1 VHSTREA
8 VATTGRAHS
17 DLRQVVLCALVI
29 ATTGCASAAARPAA
43 SPPASTTT
51 ATTWVERSAEY
62 AATVLQ
68 AYRHAT
74 AQIESAVLNRRTG
87 TWAVVL
93 DADETI
99 ITNLTYQLERE
110 RAGLGYSPESWSAWV
125 KRREAVP
132 LPGAATFLLRVRT
145 LGGRIAIVT
154 NRLVSECADT
164 EAVFRAHQLA
174 FDVMLCR
181 PDGTPSDKNLRFA
194 QVADGRWPGATGP
207 LDVIAFV
214 GDNIQDFPSLTQ
226 AIRGQGEAGYAAF
239 GVRYFIV
246 PNPMYGSW
254 QP

>member
-1 VHSTREA
+1 
-8 VATTGRAHS
+8 VAECRAHC
-17 DLRQVVLCALVI
+17 DLWRFLLGALVI
-29 ATTGCASAAARPAA
+29 VTTAGCASAPARTAPSVAAA
-43 SPPASTTT
+43 TTT

-74 AQIESAVLNRRTG
+74 TQIESVATNHRSG

-110 RAGLGYSPESWSAWV
+110 RAGLGYSAESWSAWV

-132 LPGAATFLLRVRT
+132 MPGAVAFLTRIRA

-164 EAVFRAHQLA
+164 EAVFRTHQLV

-181 PDGTPSDKNLRFA
+181 PDGTPSDKNHRFA
-194 QVADGRWPGATGP
+194 QVAAGTWPGATGP
-207 LDVIAFV
+207 LEVIAFV

-239 GVRYFIV
+239 GVRFFIV

>member
-1 VHSTREA
+1 VL
-8 VATTGRAHS
+8 VAIGRAHM
-17 DLRQVVLCALVI
+17 DRRQLLLCALAI
-29 ATTGCASAAARPAA
+29 ATTTACASAPARSVASAVAPA
-43 SPPASTTT
+43 TT

-62 AATVLQ
+62 VATVLQ

-74 AQIESAVLNRRTG
+74 TQVESATLNHRSG

-93 DADETI
+93 DADETV
-99 ITNLTYQLERE
+99 ITNLAYQLERE

-125 KRREAVP
+125 RRREAAP
-132 LPGAATFLLRVRT
+132 LPGATAFLMRVRA

-164 EAVFRAHQLA
+164 EAVFRAHQLV

-181 PDGTPSDKNLRFA
+181 PDGTPSDKNPRFA
-194 QVADGRWPGATGP
+194 EVAAGTWPGAPGP
-207 LDVIAFV
+207 LEIVAFV

-226 AIRGQGEAGYAAF
+226 AILGQGEAGYAAF
-239 GVRYFIV
+239 GVRYFIL

-254 QP
+254 Q